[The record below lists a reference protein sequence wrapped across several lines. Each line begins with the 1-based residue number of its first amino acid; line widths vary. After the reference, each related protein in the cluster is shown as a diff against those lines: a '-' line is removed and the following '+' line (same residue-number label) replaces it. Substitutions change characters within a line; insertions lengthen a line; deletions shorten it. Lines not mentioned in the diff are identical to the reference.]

1 MDARV
6 ISDGF
11 MQTYITDWFWSAG
24 KNVNFRAQLHSL
36 IVWRVLTSVSEYSR
50 VSLLFCSSQA
60 LCEKIS
66 STNLKKKHNL
76 LNRMDLNDFDQKS
89 EIKNNISL

>member
-11 MQTYITDWFWSAG
+11 IQTYITDWFWSAG

-36 IVWRVLTSVSEYSR
+36 IVWRVLT
-50 VSLLFCSSQA
+50 

-76 LNRMDLNDFDQKS
+76 LNWMDLNDFDQKS
-89 EIKNNISL
+89 KIKNNISL